1 MSAGGEPLVSTA
13 VGTPLDRTDG
23 RYKITGA
30 ARYAAETRPRGL
42 AHAVLV
48 QSTVAR
54 GSVLSI
60 DTAAARRA
68 AGALAIL
75 THENAPRF
83 HLEELLAAKAPPDA
97 GHLGEKLVPLAGTA
111 IHFAGQ
117 NVAVVVA
124 ETLEQ
129 AQHAASLVRVR
140 YAEDKAVLDLEE
152 ALPSA
157 YLPQQAMGRPAQ
169 HSRGD
174 AAAALAA
181 PGLVTVHE
189 VYTVPVETN
198 NPMEPSATVA
208 EWDGDRLTVHDSTQA
223 VVATRN
229 VLALAFGLPRR
240 NVRVI
245 CPFTGGGFGCKGFQ
259 WPHTLLAAAAARAVR
274 RPVQLNL
281 TRAQMFTSV
290 GHRPPTHH
298 TLTLAARRDGTLA
311 AMVHETVNAT
321 SPVTEFTA
329 PCGVV
334 TTAMLYA
341 CGNVSAP
348 TRLVRVNVGA
358 PTPMRAP
365 AECPGTF
372 AIESAMDE
380 LAYALD
386 LDPLEL
392 RLRNHAD
399 EDPSNGKPWSAKHLK
414 ECYARGAESFGWQ
427 RRQRQPRSMRDG
439 DLLVGWGMAT
449 AVYPAARRKASARV
463 RIGADGSALVQAA
476 TQELGTGAYTIFTQ
490 VAADALQLP
499 VGRVTFEL
507 GDSDFPDSPASGGS
521 CTTASVSEAIVQAA
535 GAVRAKLVALAA
547 SNAGTAE
554 SPLAGLQAEQMTL
567 AGGRV
572 VAAKDPSRGL
582 AYADLLRRAGVPAID
597 AEAEAKPEDE
607 KTKAYSMH
615 SFGAMFCEVKIDPLL
630 PRVRVSR
637 VVAVVDVG
645 RVLNP
650 KTSRSQILGGVT
662 MGLGM
667 ALMEHT
673 VYDPRTGCPVTDNL
687 ADYLVPVNADVES
700 IEVELLDRPDP
711 QINTLGCRGIG
722 EIGITG
728 IGAAVANAVHHATG
742 RRVRDLPITVEKL
755 L

>member
-1 MSAGGEPLVSTA
+1 MSTGTGTGTA

-48 QSTVAR
+48 QSTIAR

-60 DTAAARRA
+60 DTAAARHA
-68 AGALAIL
+68 AGVLAIL

-83 HLEELLAAKAPPDA
+83 HLDELVAATAPPDA

-111 IHFAGQ
+111 VHFAGQ
-117 NVAVVVA
+117 NLAVLVA

-140 YAEDKAVLDLEE
+140 YAREKPVLDLEE

-157 YLPQQAMGRPAQ
+157 YLPKQAMGRPAQ
-169 HSRGD
+169 HDRGD
-174 AAAALAA
+174 VAAALAA
-181 PGLVTVHE
+181 PGLVTVRQI
-189 VYTVPVETN
+189 YTVPVETN

-229 VLALAFGLPRR
+229 VLAMAFGLPRG

-290 GHRPPTHH
+290 GHRPPTRHA
-298 TLTLAARRDGTLA
+298 LTLAAHRDGKLA

-341 CGNVSAP
+341 CDNVSTP
-348 TRLVRVNVGA
+348 SKLVRVNVGA

-399 EDPSNGKPWSAKHLK
+399 NDPSNGKPWSSKHLK
-414 ECYARGAESFGWQ
+414 ECYARGAERFGWH
-427 RRQRQPRSMRDG
+427 RRQPQPQSMRDG
-439 DLLVGWGMAT
+439 ELRVGWGMAT
-449 AVYPAARRKASARV
+449 AVYPASRRPASARV
-463 RIGADGSALVQAA
+463 RLGADGNALVQAA

-490 VAADALQLP
+490 VAADALGLP
-499 VGRVTFEL
+499 VGRVIFEL
-507 GDSDFPDSPASGGS
+507 GDSDLPDSPGSGGS
-521 CTTASVSEAIVQAA
+521 CTTASVSEAIIQAA
-535 GAVRAKLVALAA
+535 NAARAKLVALAA
-547 SNAGTAE
+547 AAAD
-554 SPLAGLQAEQMTL
+554 SPLAGLQPDEMAL

-572 VAAKDPSRGL
+572 VAVKDPSRGL
-582 AYADLLRRAGVPAID
+582 AYADLLRRAGVPAVD
-597 AEAEAKPEDE
+597 AEAMAKPEDE
-607 KTKAYSMH
+607 KTKAFSMH
-615 SFGAMFCEVKIDPLL
+615 SFGAIFCEVKIDPLL
-630 PRVRVSR
+630 PQVRATR

-673 VYDPRTGCPVTDNL
+673 VYDPRTGRPVTDNL

-728 IGAAVANAVHHATG
+728 VGAAVANAVYHATG